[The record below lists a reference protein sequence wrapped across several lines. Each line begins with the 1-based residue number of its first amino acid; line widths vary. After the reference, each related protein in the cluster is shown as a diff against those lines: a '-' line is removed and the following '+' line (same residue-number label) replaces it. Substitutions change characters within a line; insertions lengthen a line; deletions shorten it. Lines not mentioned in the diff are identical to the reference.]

1 MISWEPC
8 VAEISDSWF
17 QGTFLQP
24 TTFRGFV
31 ELNSSPSEKKNNN
44 NNNNSSQEIRLP
56 VPLFLVPRSE
66 QRFDG
71 KRVIVR
77 ILMIVLLEKQVENL
91 FVEGYADLIW
101 LPWFFCLLLC
111 IFVLRV

>member
-8 VAEISDSWF
+8 VAEISDSWS

-24 TTFRGFV
+24 TSR
-31 ELNSSPSEKKNNN
+31 K
-44 NNNNSSQEIRLP
+44 EIRPP

-91 FVEGYADLIW
+91 FVEVYTDLIW
-101 LPWFFCLLLC
+101 LLWFFC
-111 IFVLRV
+111 

>member
-24 TTFRGFV
+24 TTFCGFV
-31 ELNSSPSEKKNNN
+31 ELTSSPSEKKKINN
-44 NNNNSSQEIRLP
+44 NNNNSQEIRPP

-71 KRVIVR
+71 KRVIAR

-91 FVEGYADLIW
+91 FMEVYTDLIW
-101 LPWFFCLLLC
+101 LLWFFC
-111 IFVLRV
+111 